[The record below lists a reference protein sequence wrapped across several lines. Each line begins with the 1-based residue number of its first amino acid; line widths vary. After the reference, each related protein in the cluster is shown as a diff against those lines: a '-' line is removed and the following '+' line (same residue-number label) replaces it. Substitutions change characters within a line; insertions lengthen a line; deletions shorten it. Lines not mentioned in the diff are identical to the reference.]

1 MLSLF
6 LDADDTLWENNIYF
20 EQAIAD
26 FMDYLNHSTM
36 THEQVRDVFNKVEH
50 GKGYGSKRFT
60 HSLLET
66 YQMLAEREIS
76 DDNLEKVR
84 RLGSSIIEHD
94 IELLPGVEETLDYLA
109 TKYALTLLTKGDP
122 EEQNC
127 KVSKSG
133 LDRYFSRVLVVP
145 EKDRPLYQRLVE
157 ELAVKPSTAWMIGNS
172 PKSDI
177 NPALAV
183 GLNAAFIPHP
193 NTWLLEQEEVQHNGN
208 SRLLHLERFP
218 ELKEHF

>member
-1 MLSLF
+1 MLNLF

-26 FMDYLNHSTM
+26 FMDFLNHSTLS
-36 THEQVRDVFNKVEH
+36 HEQVREVFNKVEH

-66 YQMLAEREIS
+66 YQVLAEREIR
-76 DDNLEKVR
+76 DDDLEQVR
-84 RLGSSIIEHD
+84 RLGYSIIEHD
-94 IELLPGVEETLDYLA
+94 IELLPGVEVTLDYLA
-109 TKYALTLLTKGDP
+109 AKYTLTLLTKGDP
-122 EEQNC
+122 EEQNY
-127 KVSKSG
+127 KVGKSG

-145 EKDRPLYQRLVE
+145 EKDQPLYQRLVE
-157 ELAVKPSTAWMIGNS
+157 ELPVKPSTTWMIGNS

-177 NPALAV
+177 NPALAA

-193 NTWLLEQEEVQHNGN
+193 NTWQLEQEEVLHNGN
-208 SRLLHLERFP
+208 SRLLHLTRFT